1 MKEEEARNRYNH
13 TYCLAL
19 KKKLNKVTAEFKS
32 VNDKYANVTRKI
44 EQADNLQK
52 DYQNRLDMAKDYYI

>member
-1 MKEEEARNRYNH
+1 MLEKAELKKLIKKERILMKEEEARNRYNH

-32 VNDKYANVTRKI
+32 VNDRYANVTRKI
-44 EQADNLQK
+44 E
-52 DYQNRLDMAKDYYI
+52 